1 MEDIHNAVEK
11 MVNEAATL
19 LVQGIPINMR
29 HMELWARDI
38 NISLIRCEYAQ
49 EAKKKKWWRR
59 FIREAS

>member
-19 LVQGIPINMR
+19 LVQDIPINMR

-38 NISLIRCEYAQ
+38 KIALIRYEYSQ
-49 EAKKKKWWRR
+49 QPKRKWWQR
-59 FIREAS
+59 FVRTTLF